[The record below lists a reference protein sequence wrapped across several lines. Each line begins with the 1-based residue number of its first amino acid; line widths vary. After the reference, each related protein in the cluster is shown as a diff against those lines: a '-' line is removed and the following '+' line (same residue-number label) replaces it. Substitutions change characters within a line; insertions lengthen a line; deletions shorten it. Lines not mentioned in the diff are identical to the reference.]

1 VCQLDD
7 YSGRQQNIM
16 NTQKFYDSYWNSGSH
31 VCEEWDEKQFRR
43 ILGPLIGGEKVL
55 DYGCGLGFAYQ
66 KRLVGAVRNYIGADI
81 ASVALENA
89 KSKNLEA
96 TRIAPESGRLE
107 LPDNTFD
114 GAVCV
119 EVFEHLF
126 DPLASAREIFRVL
139 KPGGVFVA
147 TVPNFGYH
155 AWRFLA
161 LLRAQVPSEPEN
173 KKLNRYN
180 GVHIRYFSKLMFKR
194 LLYDAGFVDVKIGS
208 FDESSVWDVFLAAGH
223 FGAISQFARDKF
235 PSPLRMSFLQ
245 DVWPNVFAIRL
256 RAAVRKP

>member
-1 VCQLDD
+1 MNP
-7 YSGRQQNIM
+7 QN
-16 NTQKFYDSYWNSGSH
+16 FYDSYWNSGSH
-31 VCEEWDEKQFRR
+31 VCDEWDEKQFRQV
-43 ILGPLIGGEKVL
+43 LGPLIGAEKVL

-81 ASVALENA
+81 ASAALENA
-89 KSKNLEA
+89 RSKNLEA
-96 TRIAPESGRLE
+96 TRIAPETGGLE

-126 DPLASAREIFRVL
+126 DPLASAREIFRVM

-155 AWRFLA
+155 AWRLLA

-180 GVHIRYFSKLMFKR
+180 GVHIRYFSKFMFQH
-194 LLYDAGFVDVKIGS
+194 LLNDAGFVDVQIGS
-208 FDESSVWDVFLAAGH
+208 FDQSSIWDASLAAGH
-223 FGAISQFARDKF
+223 FGAIAQFAREKF
-235 PSPLRMSFLQ
+235 PPSLRLSFLQ
-245 DVWPNVFAIRL
+245 EVWPNVFAIRL
-256 RAAVRKP
+256 RAVARKP